1 MVAQRILLIP
11 KEVLGQVVLSIL
23 HCKEKARPQTRVTQK
38 AHHTGRKSI
47 PEAFAEKNTLNQTS
61 KRAKESES
69 KLQLGTTWKQRDR
82 GGSNLK
88 KVML

>member
-1 MVAQRILLIP
+1 MVAQRILLIL

-23 HCKEKARPQTRVTQK
+23 HCKEKAHRRLITQGGK
-38 AHHTGRKSI
+38 VYQK
-47 PEAFAEKNTLNQTS
+47 PLQKKNTLNQTS
-61 KRAKESES
+61 KTAKESVS

-88 KVML
+88 KVLL